1 MEYNFN
7 FLEKKWQDYWREN
20 NVFKTEDNYN
30 KEKFYIL
37 DMFPYPSGSGLHVGH
52 PLGYIASDI
61 IARYKKMQGF
71 NVLHPMGYDSFGLPA
86 EQYAI
91 QTGQHPSLTT
101 EKNKS
106 VYRKQLDKIGF
117 SFDWEREV
125 STSDPEYYKW
135 TQWIFKQLFNSY
147 YCNIDDKAL
156 PISELIEEF
165 ERNGNLD
172 VKSPCDE
179 DTPEFTSKE
188 WNDFTEEKKQVIL
201 LKYRLAYLSETMV
214 NWCEE
219 LGTVLA
225 NDEVKDGLS
234 ERGGHPVKRK
244 MMLQWMLRITSYKDR
259 LLNDLDDL
267 DWTESI
273 KDMQRNWIGKS
284 EGASIFFQ
292 VIDSDVKIEVFTT
305 RPDTVFGATFMVLC
319 PEHKEINKII
329 NVKNLSIEQKKQ
341 VFDYIEESSLKSERD
356 RMSNNKDMTGAFTG
370 SYAINPFSGEKIPIW
385 ISDYVL
391 SDYGTG
397 AIMSVPCGDHRD
409 WQFSKKFNLK
419 LKFIFKDHQHQLYE
433 GDNVTLVNSGFL
445 DGKTKKE
452 ATREAINFIIKN
464 EIGELKTNYKI
475 RDAVFSRQR
484 YWGEPFPVY
493 YKNNIPYLIESDE
506 VIELPSIDKYLP
518 TAEGEPPLARA
529 KKSDW
534 SQFHGERMDYNTM
547 PGWAGSSWYFL
558 RYMDPKNKKEFVSK
572 SKLDYWGQVDVYVGG
587 AEHAVGHLLYSRF
600 WTKFLFDRGFVPF
613 KEPFKKMIN
622 QGMILGRSNIVYRVK
637 GENKF
642 LTEEKIAG
650 DFVGDSLRIELPE
663 VVSMNVDTSIVKN
676 DILDL
681 TLFKKWR
688 KEFKDAEFVL
698 NENNEYQC
706 GVEIEKMS
714 KSKFNVENPDD
725 IVEEFGADSLRLY
738 EMFLGPI
745 TQSKPWNKNGIS
757 GCFNFLQKYWKL
769 LHQKGYFF
777 VENIEMN
784 KQDLKVLHSTIKKV
798 TEDINSYSFNTAIS
812 SLMICLKY
820 MHVNNIIK
828 KDMIQ
833 CFNLLL
839 SPFAPH
845 VSEEINQ
852 KLGNSNSVV
861 FEKFPSFEEKHL
873 KEKTYD
879 YPISFNGKVR
889 FKLNLP
895 LDLSIDQIKEKVLSD
910 ERTVSKTTDLEIKK
924 IIIIPRKIV
933 NIVL

>member
-7 FLEKKWQDYWREN
+7 FLEKKWQDYWQEN

-147 YCNIDDKAL
+147 YCNIDNKAL
-156 PISELIEEF
+156 PISNLTEEF
-165 ERNGNLD
+165 EKNGNFE
-172 VKSPCDE
+172 VQSPCDE
-179 DTPEFTSKE
+179 DTPKFTSKE
-188 WNDFTEEKKQVIL
+188 WNDFTEDKKQTIL

-259 LLNDLDDL
+259 LLNDLNDL

-292 VIDSDVKIEVFTT
+292 LIDSDVKIEVFTT

-341 VFDYIEESSLKSERD
+341 VFDYIEDSSLKSERD

-370 SYAINPFSGEKIPIW
+370 SYAINPFSGETIPIW

-409 WQFSKKFNLK
+409 WQFAKKFNLK
-419 LKFIFKDHQHQLYE
+419 LKFIFKDYQYQLYE
-433 GDNVTLVNSGFL
+433 GDNAILVNSGFL

-452 ATREAINFIIKN
+452 ATREAINFIIEN

-484 YWGEPFPVY
+484 YWGEPFPIY

-506 VIELPSIDKYLP
+506 VVELPSIDKYLP

-534 SQFHGERMDYNTM
+534 SQFYGERMDYNTM
-547 PGWAGSSWYFL
+547 PGWAGSSWYFI

-572 SKLDYWGQVDVYVGG
+572 GKLDYWGQVDVYVGG

-622 QGMILGRSNIVYRVK
+622 QGMILGRSNIVYRIK

-642 LTEEKIAG
+642 LTQEKIAG
-650 DFVGDSLRIELPE
+650 DFVGDSLRIEVPE

-688 KEFKDAEFVL
+688 KEFKDAEFIL
-698 NENNEYQC
+698 NENNEYKC

-769 LHQKGYFF
+769 LHQKGDFF
-777 VENIEMN
+777 IEDVKMN

-820 MHVNNIIK
+820 MHVNNIVK

-845 VSEEINQ
+845 VAEEIHQ
-852 KLGNSNSVV
+852 KLGNNNSVV
-861 FEKFPSFEEKHL
+861 FENFPSFEEKHL
-873 KEKTYD
+873 TETTYD

-889 FKLNLP
+889 FKLNLS

-910 ERTVSKTTDLEIKK
+910 ERTISKTTDLEIKK